1 MSSDYGLLRA
11 LLKRLPLSKAFKAV
25 SLKRKLRPISK
36 KETYRAP
43 RIRPYRLQ
51 FFLPTKEV
59 AVERISGASSS
70 GYVRG

>member
-36 KETYRAP
+36 KRNVQGTENP
-43 RIRPYRLQ
+43 SL
-51 FFLPTKEV
+51 
-59 AVERISGASSS
+59 SASILSA
-70 GYVRG
+70 Y